1 MASIPEP
8 EPQHVVTLVE
18 ARGCHLCESA
28 RRALERVRVEVPFE
42 LEEVDITG
50 DAELEGRYRE
60 RIPVVL
66 VDGEE
71 AFTYFVHDEALRR
84 RLGG

>member
-1 MASIPEP
+1 MASTRRKT
-8 EPQHVVTLVE
+8 VTLVH
-18 ARGCHLCESA
+18 ASDCHLCDSA
-28 RRALERVRVEVPFE
+28 RRVLTAVRAEVPFE

-50 DAELEGRYRE
+50 DDELEGRYRE

-71 AFTYFVHDEALRR
+71 AFTLFVHPDGLRR
-84 RLGG
+84 RLRA

>member
-1 MASIPEP
+1 MIEG
-8 EPQHVVTLVE
+8 V
-18 ARGCHLCESA
+18 
-28 RRALERVRVEVPFE
+28 RAEIAFE

-50 DAELEGRYRE
+50 DDELEPRYRE

-71 AFTYFVHDEALRR
+71 AFTYFVTPDGLRR
-84 RLGG
+84 RVEPRRTNSPAPRISSLRSRLGRVGIVLQA